1 MPRRTSWLQRLPEI
15 RRSVR
20 ESVRS
25 HYERRDLER
34 LFHIQPRAAQK
45 LMQMVTVGAKV
56 GRSALVDRIVLSDFL
71 DRVAESDD
79 PEVTLQARR
88 NVPSPAPRR
97 KLRHLIQL
105 DCDVATLET
114 MPGLDFVQDR
124 KVVCIRE
131 NWRFGFGPKIVHN
144 AVDGYDF
151 GSVRCDGTVV
161 KSLEFPANVSNLLQY
176 FDAIVKLCGL
186 VRQKT
191 QSTLVKMERHQ
202 AEQKQALA
210 DAKQPPLQLG

>member
-114 MPGLDFVQDR
+114 MPANIIARAGELVISFNTM
-124 KVVCIRE
+124 E
-131 NWRFGFGPKIVHN
+131 EL
-144 AVDGYDF
+144 A
-151 GSVRCDGTVV
+151 GS
-161 KSLEFPANVSNLLQY
+161 L
-176 FDAIVKLCGL
+176 
-186 VRQKT
+186 
-191 QSTLVKMERHQ
+191 H
-202 AEQKQALA
+202 ALA
-210 DAKQPPLQLG
+210 QVLEHQLEEFAAQFEPVLEAPFAANPVKDDLRLAFEELERSEQAKAAADRRA

>member
-1 MPRRTSWLQRLPEI
+1 MPRRTSWLPRLTEI

-34 LFHIQPRAAQK
+34 LFHIHPRAAQK

-105 DCDVATLET
+105 DGDVATLET
-114 MPGLDFVQDR
+114 MPANITARTGELVIAFNTM
-124 KVVCIRE
+124 E
-131 NWRFGFGPKIVHN
+131 EL
-144 AVDGYDF
+144 A
-151 GSVRCDGTVV
+151 GS
-161 KSLEFPANVSNLLQY
+161 L
-176 FDAIVKLCGL
+176 
-186 VRQKT
+186 
-191 QSTLVKMERHQ
+191 H
-202 AEQKQALA
+202 ALA
-210 DAKQPPLQLG
+210 QVLEHQLEEFAAQFEPVLETPFAANPVKDDLRLAFEELERSEQAKAAADRIA